1 MKVKAM
7 IKENNRLREQ
17 MTPANRSFYEDMI
30 LAMRASSV
38 EAVRAEELL
47 LEAAELLL
55 KGQAKGQTARQIFG
69 EHPGDYFREVMDS
82 SPQRPQRSRLANSL
96 MISVAALTIM
106 FAVMGVGGLLMQWSG
121 GPAEIFGQ
129 LSIFTIIVVA
139 FGSVVLIELI
149 MKWMASLAEEDRPK
163 QKGFDIR
170 GLGIY
175 IAVAV
180 AAIFAGMFLDNLFPV
195 IRIVPWVSLVLALAG
210 GLGLKLLFF
219 RS

>member
-7 IKENNRLREQ
+7 IMQNNRLREQ
-17 MTPANRSFYEDMI
+17 MTPANRSYYEDMI

-55 KGQAKGQTARQIFG
+55 KGQAQGKTARQIFG

-82 SPQRPQRSRLANSL
+82 SPLRTPRSRLASSL
-96 MISVAALTIM
+96 MISMAALTIM
-106 FAVMGVGGLLMQWSG
+106 FGVMGGAGLLMQWSG

-139 FGSVVLIELI
+139 VGSVVLIELI

-163 QKGFDIR
+163 QRGFDIR

-175 IAVAV
+175 IGVAV
-180 AAIFAGMFLDNLFPV
+180 AAIFAGIYLDNLFPV
-195 IRIVPWVSLVLALAG
+195 IRISPWVSLVLALAG